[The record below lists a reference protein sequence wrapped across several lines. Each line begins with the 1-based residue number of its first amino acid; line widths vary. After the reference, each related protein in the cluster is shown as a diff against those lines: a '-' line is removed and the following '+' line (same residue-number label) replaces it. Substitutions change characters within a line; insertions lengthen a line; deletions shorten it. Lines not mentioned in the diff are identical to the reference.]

1 MAHSLKNN
9 DYQPY
14 QPDPRILAESV
25 LDITEYLGNTAASPL
40 SVNIFCLEH
49 DLNFDDFTQI
59 WRCLSKIVTDQDN
72 IGLKITF
79 PLIKKR
85 LKQAAGPQVKEFND
99 QAMVGLIKVFAK
111 NLIPDLY
118 VLSLSIEDDYQASEQ
133 NRSH

>member
-25 LDITEYLGNTAASPL
+25 LDIAEYLGNTAASPL

-59 WRCLSKIVTDQDN
+59 WRCLSKIV
-72 IGLKITF
+72 
-79 PLIKKR
+79 
-85 LKQAAGPQVKEFND
+85 AGPQVKELND

-118 VLSLSIEDDYQASEQ
+118 VISLSIEDDYQASGQ